1 MELPKELHIG
11 PLTYTI
17 EIVDGDLI
25 DEGLYGQTNF
35 RTQVIQIDAKLSEDM
50 RWVTLLHEVI
60 HSIEAQHRDPVDKNQ
75 FTEEEVVWLSNGLY
89 LFLKENGF
97 GETIECLVDLDM
109 DENGHDMGQVNGD
122 GSTNNY

>member
-1 MELPKELHIG
+1 MEIPAELIIG
-11 PLTYTI
+11 PLTYKI
-17 EIVDGDLI
+17 ELVDGDLI
-25 DEGLYGQTNF
+25 EEGLYGQTNF
-35 RTQVIQIDAKLSEDM
+35 KTQIIQIDSKLSEDM
-50 RWVTLLHEVI
+50 QWVTLFHESI
-60 HSIEAQHRDPVDKNQ
+60 HSIEAQHRDPSDKKQ

>member
-1 MELPKELHIG
+1 MEIPAELIIG
-11 PLTYTI
+11 PLTYKI
-17 EIVDGDLI
+17 ELVDGDLI
-25 DEGLYGQTNF
+25 EVGLYGQTNF
-35 RTQVIQIDAKLSEDM
+35 KTQIIQIDSKLSEDM
-50 RWVTLLHEVI
+50 QWVTLFHESI
-60 HSIEAQHRDPVDKNQ
+60 HSIEAQHRDPSDKKQ

>member
-35 RTQVIQIDAKLSEDM
+35 RTQVIQIDSKLSEDM
-50 RWVTLLHEVI
+50 QWVTLLHEVI
-60 HSIEAQHRDPVDKNQ
+60 HGIEAQHRDPVDRKQ
-75 FTEEEVVWLSNGLY
+75 FTEEEVVWLSNGMY
-89 LFLKENGF
+89 LFLKENFF
-97 GETIECLVDLDM
+97 GDLIECEVDLDI
-109 DENGHDMGQVNGD
+109 DEDDIDMGHLNGD